1 MADVSERLRLAA
13 GSLKKQAALSEASI
27 DVLLARIGFVSE
39 REAAAPQ
46 GNPSRGGQLA
56 APAPGGRHGDT
67 GQEPPLAMFEAELA
81 ELMEL
86 LDRGTPNGGESV
98 EIRDTALSQA
108 IKPDQLRRVAEL
120 VELLDGEQ
128 AARTWWLRAANA
140 GDRLAAMTCRDLG
153 IVLAPAST
161 TP

>member
-13 GSLKKQAALSEASI
+13 GSLKKQAALSEAFI

-46 GNPSRGGQLA
+46 GNPSRGGLLA
-56 APAPGGRHGDT
+56 APAPGGRNGDT
-67 GQEPPLAMFEAELA
+67 GQEPLLANFEAELA

-86 LDRGTPNGGESV
+86 LDRDTPEGGE
-98 EIRDTALSQA
+98 TANLAVSQA
-108 IKPDQLRRVAEL
+108 IRPDQLRRVAEL
-120 VELLDGEQ
+120 TELLDGEQ
-128 AARTWWLRAANA
+128 AAQTWWLRAANA
-140 GDRLAAMTCRDLG
+140 GDSLARRTCRDLG

-161 TP
+161 TL